1 MRKLYFIAL
10 YFKIIINII
19 MKVNRIGTYKT
30 GFKYFNKNIE
40 ITNDDDINFYKS
52 LKIPPA
58 YDNVTILNGKKIIA
72 YGYDSKN
79 RKQVIYNPK
88 FIEKQNNSKFIK
100 IEKSIKYFK
109 KFKNKIARDITGK
122 DIKNK
127 IISIIITLII
137 ECGFRIGNKKYE
149 KEYNSYG
156 LTTLKKKHIT
166 LDDKKIKIDFIG
178 KKNVRNVAICG
189 NKHVY
194 NYMLDINDKLDIDD
208 YIFKYG
214 DKCISSGDVN
224 KYLDNFYNKYELKIT
239 TKDLRTLNANNLFIK
254 YYKKHKDDKQAIK
267 KAIDD
272 TAIKLHN
279 TASVCKKNYI
289 DPRIIKLYEK

>member
-1 MRKLYFIAL
+1 M
-10 YFKIIINII
+10 KI
-19 MKVNRIGTYKT
+19 NRIGTYKT

-40 ITNDDDINFYKS
+40 ITNENDINFYKS

-109 KFKNKIARDITGK
+109 KFKNKIKKDILGN

-137 ECGFRIGNKKYE
+137 DCGFRIGNKKYE

-156 LTTLKKKHIT
+156 LTTLKKKHIF
-166 LDDKKIKIDFIG
+166 LNDKTIKIDFIG
-178 KKNVRNVAICG
+178 KKNVRNVAICN
-189 NKHVY
+189 NKYIYDYIY
-194 NYMLDINDKLDIDD
+194 NVIENLDDAED

-214 DKCISSGDVN
+214 DKCVSSNDVN
-224 KYLDNFYNKYELKIT
+224 KYLDNFYNKYDLKIT

-254 YYKKHKDDKQAIK
+254 YYRKYKDDKHAIK
-267 KAIDD
+267 KAIND
-272 TAIKLHN
+272 TSLKLHN
-279 TASVCKKNYI
+279 TSSVCKKNYI
-289 DPRIIKLYEK
+289 DPRIIKLYENKNK